1 MTTMY
6 GIKNCDTI
14 KKAQKWLDNN
24 QINYMFSDFRTDGIT
39 KEFVQE
45 IADALGWAAVIN
57 KRSTTFRNLSDEVK
71 QNLSGEAAIAVILE
85 QPTLIKRPIL
95 RFEDKL
101 FVGFKDAS
109 YAEIF
114 ANA

>member
-1 MTTMY
+1 MY

-24 QINYMFSDFRTDGIT
+24 QVSYDFSDFRIDGIT
-39 KEFVQE
+39 KEFIQE
-45 IADALGWAAVIN
+45 IGDALGWEAVIN

-71 QNLSGEAAIAVILE
+71 QNLSGETAIAVILE

-114 ANA
+114 NNA